1 MPQHNKSD
9 MMRKMLN
16 RPRGSSIH
24 AMYLKTGW
32 QSHSV
37 HAFLSGLRKSGHS
50 VTREGTGP
58 TAVYRLSVS
67 AKAEP

>member
-16 RPRGSSIH
+16 RPTGSSIH
-24 AMYLKTGW
+24 AMCVKTGW

-50 VTREGTGP
+50 VTRDGAGT

-67 AKAEP
+67 PEANS